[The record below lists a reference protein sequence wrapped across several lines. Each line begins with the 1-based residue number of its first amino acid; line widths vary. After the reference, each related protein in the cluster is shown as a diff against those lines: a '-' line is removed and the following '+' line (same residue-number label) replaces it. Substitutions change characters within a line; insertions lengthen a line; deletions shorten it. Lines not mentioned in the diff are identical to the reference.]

1 MTTIGFEGTALLG
14 ASKGQAKVESERGV
28 IRISAEFKNLVPPS
42 SFGPEYLTYVLW
54 AISPDGRPVNLGE
67 LTLNDSGNGSSSK
80 IETTSDIQTF
90 GMIVTAEPYYGVT
103 QPSDVVV
110 MENKV
115 RPDTRGVIE
124 SIDAKYELLPRGM
137 YTSQGKAGGFA
148 PIHVSKKDPFELYE
162 AENAVQLARVAGAQQ
177 YAFDSFSKAQAAL
190 DQALRYEDQ
199 KPGQKPVITMAREA
213 VVRAEDARVIAIR
226 AERVEADN
234 NERQAGL
241 ARENAAAAQADA
253 AQADALDQARRRAQ
267 ADADRSAAEQAK
279 AEALAAAQQANAAA
293 QQANTAAQQAIQER
307 QAAEQA
313 KLEADQARLAAIA
326 EQQRLAA
333 ETDQAK
339 QAAANA
345 DAMRLKAEQEQA
357 QVRQQLLAQLN
368 TILETRDTARGLI
381 VNMSDVLFDTA
392 KYSLKPGARE
402 KLAKVSGIILSHPG
416 LKIDVEGHT
425 DSVGGDE
432 YNMRLSENRANSV
445 RDYLVAQGVS
455 ADAVTAQGFGK
466 TQPVADNS
474 TAAGRQR
481 NRRVEMVVSGEI
493 LGTSVTDA
501 RTSPEIRDKQ

>member
-1 MTTIGFEGTALLG
+1 
-14 ASKGQAKVESERGV
+14 
-28 IRISAEFKNLVPPS
+28 
-42 SFGPEYLTYVLW
+42 
-54 AISPDGRPVNLGE
+54 
-67 LTLNDSGNGSSSK
+67 
-80 IETTSDIQTF
+80 
-90 GMIVTAEPYYGVT
+90 
-103 QPSDVVV
+103 
-110 MENKV
+110 
-115 RPDTRGVIE
+115 
-124 SIDAKYELLPRGM
+124 
-137 YTSQGKAGGFA
+137 
-148 PIHVSKKDPFELYE
+148 
-162 AENAVQLARVAGAQQ
+162 
-177 YAFDSFSKAQAAL
+177 
-190 DQALRYEDQ
+190 
-199 KPGQKPVITMAREA
+199 

-501 RTSPEIRDKQ
+501 RTSPDIRDKQ